1 MRFLHNLTLLGGN
14 SLDLESYDL
23 DVLLLAAM
31 KSEVDSKGVYSKLAK
46 KVKNALLKDKLE
58 FLADEEEKH
67 RTFVEEIYKNHFPDK
82 KIQLPKKSPVPLPE
96 VEIPDDD
103 IPLSRVLSSA
113 MNAEQA
119 ASEFYTKLSQ
129 RFLDDTKIKTTLLYF
144 AKMELG
150 HYKLL
155 EIEKESMERF
165 EEADVYWPMVHAGP

>member
-1 MRFLHNLTLLGGN
+1 MRFPNNVLSVN
-14 SLDLESYDL
+14 SMDLEPYDL
-23 DVLLLAAM
+23 DVLLLVAI

-46 KVKNALLKDKLE
+46 KVKNGLLKDKLQ

-67 RTFVEEIYKNHFPDK
+67 RSFIEEVYKNHYPDD

-96 VEIPDDD
+96 IEAPDDD

-144 AKMELG
+144 ANMEMG

-155 EIEKESMERF
+155 EIEKDSMERF